1 MDKVQHFEIPADDL
15 DRARKFYG
23 EVFGWKLVDF
33 STPGMEYVSVYTTEV
48 DDKRMPKQVGAINGG
63 MFRRNDIITGP
74 TIAVAVDDIDAKLRK
89 IQAAGGRVVMEKRA
103 IDSMGFYAYIRD
115 TEGNVIGVW
124 QDAKP
129 SKK

>member
-33 STPGMEYVSVYTTEV
+33 STPGMEYVSVYTTDV
-48 DDKRMPKQVGAINGG
+48 DDNRMPKHVGAINGG

-74 TIAVAVDDIDAKLRK
+74 TIAVVVDDIDAKLRK
-89 IQAAGGRVVMEKRA
+89 VQEAGGRVVMEKRP
-103 IDSMGFYAYIRD
+103 IDTMGFYAYIRD